1 MSDSHEKPKS
11 EFPTLSQGT
20 NVSAIKE
27 TTLSTLQS
35 KLNSSESFA
44 TDIDLSSIMSSLN
57 TTSDLFF
64 TTVINI
70 TTGSPTLES
79 IIPSLTDNSEIISS
93 IFTSSSIGLS
103 SIQEMT
109 AISSEISRISAKEQS
124 SIEIS
129 SPVVTFSTIE
139 EEPMSTTQSQ
149 LNSFESVSSMKGSSE
164 FGLSSIILAQNIT
177 SDLGLSYLLNST
189 TEAFIPSLSYKSES
203 VSALIPTSSLLM
215 SSFQD
220 TTTIPSEISRISDIE
235 QSSSAIFIS
244 GPNLSTI
251 KETSISTDQFPSN
264 SLESLSSVT
273 VSTDLDTSSI
283 ISYLDSTIE
292 STIPSFSEKSE
303 SITAVFIF
311 SSEGL
316 ISNNKTTVFPSNNI
330 SSISPLEQSSME
342 ISSPGLSL
350 STVKETTISAIK
362 FQSNSSESLTSLKV
376 STDISSISTLEQS
389 SMEISSPGLSLS
401 TVKETTISAIK
412 FQSNSSESLTSLKV
426 STEIGLSLMQESTT
440 AFTDHFS
447 TIGTVSESSSS
458 AMEQQPSSASSEV
471 IPTTIVK
478 NEMSSSFFSETIP
491 FSKTEQP
498 TTSDNF
504 VSSNSTS
511 SVITVIS
518 SSENIGFST
527 MDRSTIQTH
536 ASTDQ
541 SSTLASYP
549 DRVSSS
555 QQNPIQVINVTDSSG
570 SSGNYA
576 NVTESANKTLS
587 AFTQTAA
594 ESTLF
599 LSISNV
605 PFSQSPGTQSVDTTE
620 VLVPQINVTSVHPG
634 NSTQVSSEALSLV
647 SRTEFAT
654 LTQVS
659 LVQNSETSLNLTTNS
674 TFPNLSTSMP
684 CTCGISLV
692 QNVTNTTAV
701 QPNEQGSSNTK
712 NSASVSVSTSQPS
725 SGTYNQTISP
735 TVATSIA
742 LSSAPLAITA
752 TSVSA
757 PSNTGLLCSIEKVM
771 S

>member
-109 AISSEISRISAKEQS
+109 AISSEISRISAKEQY

-177 SDLGLSYLLNST
+177 SDLGLSYLVNST

-215 SSFQD
+215 SLFQD
-220 TTTIPSEISRISDIE
+220 TTTIPSEISRISDME

-330 SSISPLEQSSME
+330 SSISP
-342 ISSPGLSL
+342 
-350 STVKETTISAIK
+350 
-362 FQSNSSESLTSLKV
+362 
-376 STDISSISTLEQS
+376 LEQS

-634 NSTQVSSEALSLV
+634 NSTQLSSEALSLV

-712 NSASVSVSTSQPS
+712 NSSSVSVSTSQPS